1 MPLKRQKKVNGLD
14 VRFGAVST
22 DCVTLVSHF
31 GAVHM
36 GATDPA
42 HLELV
47 LLLCYGH
54 RYPALRPNSS
64 VPFRLRSI
72 NDSRK
77 TKRVPWMLGIRQ

>member
-1 MPLKRQKKVNGLD
+1 MPLKRQKKVNGLG
-14 VRFGAVST
+14 VRFGAVGT
-22 DCVTLVSHF
+22 DCGTPVSHF
-31 GAVHM
+31 GTVDKRA
-36 GATDPA
+36 ADPA
-42 HLELV
+42 DLDPV